1 MKTVLQ
7 RITNQVTTK
16 KGMWLTLSAW
26 LLFAV
31 LLAVF
36 APSAKD
42 YEVTSIESLP
52 EDVQSVIAQEKID
65 EHFGKEEDIP
75 ALLVFEAEN
84 NQVDWQE
91 LANVIRAIRDS
102 EVEGLKSIPPL
113 SEMPPQAAAS
123 FLSEDQSTALI
134 PMAFDQSMENAE
146 LVEEKETIHEIVAD
160 ETSMSLYVT
169 GPAGISTD
177 TLDLFSRADVVLIL
191 STVGLIL
198 VLLIII
204 YRSPLLALI
213 PLLAAGFVYFVTL
226 QLLGIFGAL
235 GLDYSNQTISIMSIL
250 LFAAT
255 VDYSL
260 FVFSRFREELKTHE
274 NKHAAM
280 QATMS
285 ALGLP
290 LFISGGTVLA
300 AMLVLFFARLGDYQ
314 NFAPSFATTML
325 VIIISSLTLIPSLF
339 ALFGRRSFWPKVPN
353 VGDDNIKP
361 NSFWHKVGKG
371 VPKKP
376 GVSVVATLIVMG
388 IAASNLMNLEYDFN
402 LLNSFPDDMESKE
415 GFELIEEKF
424 ASGDLAPTTVLFEGN
439 EKASEEDLQKLSD
452 ALSNIDNVQSVDLLG
467 TTEGNRAARF
477 TLTFTG
483 NPYEKAAM
491 DQLETM
497 VDQEQTY
504 VEAAGLKGDLYFAGE
519 TAAQVDDRALNFRD
533 FFVIAI
539 IETLLILGMLMFLT
553 KSFKRAFIMMATNLI
568 SFVAAIGAGIF
579 LTELFFD
586 IGTISNRVP
595 LYAFVFLVALGI
607 DYSIML
613 VSRYMEE
620 QERLDTR
627 DAVHTAIAHTGGV
640 ISSAGLLL
648 AATFAV
654 LMTQPVQLL
663 FVFGFIVAVGI
674 LIDTF
679 IIRGVLLPGLLVL
692 FDKKK

>member
-1 MKTVLQ
+1 MKAIIQSV
-7 RITNQVTTK
+7 TNKVTTK
-16 KGMWLTLSAW
+16 KGMWVTLSAW
-26 LLFAV
+26 LLISI
-31 LLAVF
+31 LLALL

-52 EDVQSVIAQEKID
+52 EDVQSVIAQNKID
-65 EHFGKEEDIP
+65 KHFGKEEDIP
-75 ALLVFEAEN
+75 ALLVFKAEN
-84 NQVDWQE
+84 NEVEWQE
-91 LANVIRAIRDS
+91 LTNIVDAIRQS

-123 FLSEDQSTALI
+123 FLSEDKSTALI
-134 PMAFDQSMENAE
+134 PMAFDQSMENAD
-146 LVEEKETIHEIVAD
+146 LVKEIETIHEVVAS
-160 ETSMSLYVT
+160 ETDISLYVT

-177 TLDLFSRADVVLIL
+177 TLDLFSRADLVLIL

-226 QLLGIFGAL
+226 QVLGIFGAF

-260 FVFSRFREELKTHE
+260 FVFSRFREELKIHE
-274 NKHAAM
+274 NKHDAM

-325 VIIISSLTLIPSLF
+325 VIIISSLTLIPALF

-353 VGDDNIKP
+353 VGDNTIKP

-371 VPKKP
+371 VTKKP
-376 GVSVVATLIVMG
+376 GVSVVATLVVMG

-415 GFELIEEKF
+415 GYELIEEKF
-424 ASGDLAPTTVLFEGN
+424 ASGDLAPTTVLFEGK
-439 EKASEEDLQKLSD
+439 EEAAEEDLQKLRD
-452 ALSNIDNVQSVDLLG
+452 KLSRVDNVQSVELLG

-477 TLTFTG
+477 TLTFMG
-483 NPYEKAAM
+483 NPYEKEAM

-497 VDQEQTY
+497 IDEEQMY
-504 VEAAGLKGDLYFAGE
+504 VEAAGLTGDLYFAGE

-533 FFVIAI
+533 FFVIVTL
-539 IETLLILGMLMFLT
+539 ETLLILGMLMFLT
-553 KSFKRAFIMMATNLI
+553 KSFKRAFLMMATNLI

-613 VSRYMEE
+613 VSRYLEE
-620 QERLDTR
+620 QEQLDTR
-627 DAVHTAIAHTGGV
+627 NSVHTAIANTGGV

>member
-226 QLLGIFGAL
+226 QLLGI
-235 GLDYSNQTISIMSIL
+235 
-250 LFAAT
+250 
-255 VDYSL
+255 
-260 FVFSRFREELKTHE
+260 
-274 NKHAAM
+274 
-280 QATMS
+280 
-285 ALGLP
+285 
-290 LFISGGTVLA
+290 
-300 AMLVLFFARLGDYQ
+300 
-314 NFAPSFATTML
+314 
-325 VIIISSLTLIPSLF
+325 
-339 ALFGRRSFWPKVPN
+339 
-353 VGDDNIKP
+353 
-361 NSFWHKVGKG
+361 
-371 VPKKP
+371 
-376 GVSVVATLIVMG
+376 
-388 IAASNLMNLEYDFN
+388 LE
-402 LLNSFPDDMESKE
+402 
-415 GFELIEEKF
+415 
-424 ASGDLAPTTVLFEGN
+424 
-439 EKASEEDLQKLSD
+439 
-452 ALSNIDNVQSVDLLG
+452 
-467 TTEGNRAARF
+467 R
-477 TLTFTG
+477 
-483 NPYEKAAM
+483 
-491 DQLETM
+491 
-497 VDQEQTY
+497 
-504 VEAAGLKGDLYFAGE
+504 
-519 TAAQVDDRALNFRD
+519 
-533 FFVIAI
+533 
-539 IETLLILGMLMFLT
+539 
-553 KSFKRAFIMMATNLI
+553 
-568 SFVAAIGAGIF
+568 
-579 LTELFFD
+579 
-586 IGTISNRVP
+586 
-595 LYAFVFLVALGI
+595 
-607 DYSIML
+607 
-613 VSRYMEE
+613 
-620 QERLDTR
+620 
-627 DAVHTAIAHTGGV
+627 
-640 ISSAGLLL
+640 
-648 AATFAV
+648 
-654 LMTQPVQLL
+654 
-663 FVFGFIVAVGI
+663 
-674 LIDTF
+674 
-679 IIRGVLLPGLLVL
+679 
-692 FDKKK
+692 